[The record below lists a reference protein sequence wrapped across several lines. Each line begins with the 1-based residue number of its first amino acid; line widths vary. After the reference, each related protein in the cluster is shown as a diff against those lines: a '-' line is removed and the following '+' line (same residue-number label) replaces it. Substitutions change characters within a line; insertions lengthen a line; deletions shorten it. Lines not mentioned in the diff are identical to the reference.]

1 MFHRPKLL
9 NISMQIHDSKTG
21 EITRVGP
28 GIHEIHHET
37 DIVEVLFILHLDM
50 LWTGGFQGHLKSFEI
65 SVKTES
71 VYSSSHKE

>member
-1 MFHRPKLL
+1 
-9 NISMQIHDSKTG
+9 MQINEFKTG

-28 GIHEIHHET
+28 EIHQIHQET

-50 LWTGGFQGHLKSFEI
+50 LWTGGFRGHLKSFEI